1 MVCYQLMIITYELGV
16 GEKIMKLLLTK
27 SIKHKAFTLI
37 ELLVVVA
44 IIGILAAVGVVAY
57 SGYTSGAKKAAANAN
72 HKAVVKYITNEI
84 MNEKGQ
90 DIKET
95 LMKFKRDLSNSTFLV
110 AHNLDFDTSIVSVEL
125 LRNGLRNVIYYYRGQ
140 KCCTMRETKRLF
152 RNKWP
157 KLVDLHYKLFRKKP
171 KNLHN
176 SLIDVFVCFRCYC
189 QYYYD
194 FDPVKD
200 KTHFKKDHPKNIEFM
215 NIYNKIL

>member
-1 MVCYQLMIITYELGV
+1 MSILVFDVETTGLPKKRNSPFTDFENWPYTVQISWLVYNYEKKEITGINDYII
-16 GEKIMKLLLTK
+16 KLPNDMEIPED
-27 SIKHKAFTLI
+27 SIKIH
-37 ELLVVVA
+37 
-44 IIGILAAVGVVAY
+44 G
-57 SGYTSGAKKAAANAN
+57 
-72 HKAVVKYITNEI
+72 ITNEM
-84 MNEKGQ
+84 MNEQGQ
-90 DIKET
+90 DIKKT

-110 AHNLDFDTSIVSVEL
+110 AHNLEFDTSIASVEL
-125 LRNGLRNVIYYYRGQ
+125 LRNGLRNAIYYYRGQ
-140 KCCTMRETKRLF
+140 KCCTMKGTKRLF

-200 KTHFKKDHPKNIEFM
+200 KTHFKEDHPKNIEFM
-215 NIYNKIL
+215 KIYNKIL